1 MKLRDGFV
9 SNSSSSSF
17 IVPIISDL
25 QNRDYTVYKR
35 YFSVENVQQYY
46 PEGDSY
52 SITLPLNRNSRFGW
66 EEDVYDSF
74 ASKLDYLFLQIEGLP
89 NNSRLYHSLKDSLE
103 TALKSICRKAY
114 EIPQSD
120 PFYFETHTDYNCI
133 HADSI
138 YDDYAYIDHQS
149 AWWEKQG
156 VVEEYFKDHKPSSD
170 LIENYLVGDSY
181 VQGGND
187 NSGMSDSYYESCEIL
202 EKYMQEG

>member
-25 QNRDYTVYKR
+25 QNKDYTVYKR

-52 SITLPLNRNSRFGW
+52 SITLPLNHNNSQFGW
-66 EEDVYDSF
+66 EEAVYDTF
-74 ASKLDYLFLQIEGLP
+74 ARKLDYLLLQIESLSSD
-89 NNSRLYHSLKDSLE
+89 SRLYHSFKNSLE
-103 TALKSICRKAY
+103 NALRPICRKAY
-114 EIPQSD
+114 GISQLK
-120 PFYFETHTDYNCI
+120 PFYFETRID
-133 HADSI
+133 
-138 YDDYAYIDHQS
+138 YDDYSYIDHQS
-149 AWWEKQG
+149 TWQENQG
-156 VVEEYFKDHKPSSD
+156 VVETYFKGREPSSE

-187 NSGMSDSYYESCEIL
+187 NDEMSDGYYESRRVL
-202 EKYMQEG
+202 ERYIQES